1 MTRTPFAVLLA
12 TGLLWASP
20 APAELPLAPPP
31 RQVHPDGSRNPLPSP
46 EVGKKEDPL
55 QIVERIIKNS
65 QAVGDKLAR
74 TDTGIDTRKTQE
86 QILKDIDS
94 LLNPDDPPP
103 TPPDQ
108 NPDMK
113 DEPKDDN
120 KTDDKK
126 DPQSDNKTDDKK
138 DPQNDNKTGPKNDNK
153 TTNTT
158 KPKDPHQPPE
168 QQQNPD
174 KQQPPEQNMPSGG
187 MNGNAGGSGTEPPPM
202 PMPMPMHGGGDQP
215 RERRPRQVARQP
227 TEKEPGRQ
235 PQDAGKPGGGG
246 KQQKAEQ
253 PKGGKP
259 TDPKAGSLPDPDA
272 RSKSPPSRPQLPTED
287 DLVKDV
293 WGHLP
298 DKLRQQATQ
307 YYQQQFMPRYAE
319 LLKQYYSTLSEK
331 K

>member
-12 TGLLWASP
+12 TGLFWASP

-31 RQVHPDGSRNPLPSP
+31 REVHPDGSRDPVPGL
-46 EVGKKEDPL
+46 EVGKKENPL

-103 TPPDQ
+103 PPPDQ

-113 DEPKDDN
+113 DDN
-120 KTDDKK
+120 KTDNKK
-126 DPQSDNKTDDKK
+126 DPQSDNKTDTKTDPK
-138 DPQNDNKTGPKNDNK
+138 DDNKTNS
-153 TTNTT
+153 TT
-158 KPKDPHQPPE
+158 KPKEPHHPPD
-168 QQQNPD
+168 QKQNPD
-174 KQQPPEQNMPSGG
+174 KQQNPEQNMPNGG
-187 MNGNAGGSGTEPPPM
+187 MSGSASGSGTELPPM
-202 PMPMPMHGGGDQP
+202 PMPMPMDGDGDQP
-215 RERRPRQVARQP
+215 RERRPRQVTRQP
-227 TEKEPGRQ
+227 TEKEPGQ
-235 PQDAGKPGGGG
+235 QAQEPGKPGGGG
-246 KQQKAEQ
+246 RQPKAEQ

-259 TDPKAGSLPDPDA
+259 ADPKGGSLPNPDT
-272 RSKSPPSRPQLPTED
+272 RSKSPPSRPQVPTED
-287 DLVKDV
+287 DLVRDV

-319 LLKQYYSTLSEK
+319 LLKQYYSTLTEK